1 MARSNDPYNAG
12 GKWLGPYPHRTEI
25 DLRQEFD
32 NMLDGIYPEIAKAQP
47 YLLRRFLRN
56 SDLSRIPCGYI
67 KDEVVDPEHPK
78 GCVSRLT
85 QEPDRDTFCPICHG
99 EGYMWEEVLIDVY
112 RKSTVGTGTGPLQD
126 QMKPAGIQ
134 NIDLYSFWFKS
145 SVPVTNQ
152 DKIVTVALDE
162 EGHFSEPIHR
172 QELWRI
178 GLLLDLRS
186 DNGRLEF
193 WQAFAYA
200 EKRTFLNG
208 PTRRYEDK

>member
-1 MARSNDPYNAG
+1 MARSSDPYNAG

-25 DLRQEFD
+25 DLREEFN
-32 NMLDGIYPEIAKAQP
+32 NMFDGIYPEIAKAQP
-47 YLLRRFLRN
+47 YLLRKFRRN
-56 SDLSRIPCGYI
+56 EYQERLACSC
-67 KDEVVDPEHPK
+67 VD
-78 GCVSRLT
+78 SLT
-85 QEPDRDTFCPICHG
+85 QEPDRDVFCPICHG
-99 EGYMWEEVLIDVY
+99 EGFLWDEVLIQVY
-112 RKSTVGTGTGPLQD
+112 RKSTVGAGTGPLQD
-126 QMKPAGIQ
+126 QMKQLGVQ

-145 SVPVTNQ
+145 HLDVTNQ
-152 DKIVTVALDE
+152 DKIVTVELDA
-162 EGHFSEPIHR
+162 GGNFREPLHR

-208 PTRRYEDK
+208 PTRRHEDK